1 MEHLDERLEF
11 KVYQAL
17 KNGAKSWED
26 LTTQTGLTI
35 KQVRQALAS
44 LESLGY
50 IESEIYIKI
59 VR

>member
-1 MEHLDERLEF
+1 MNRNEF

-35 KQVRQALAS
+35 QQVRQALAN
-44 LESLGY
+44 LEGLGY
-50 IESEIYIKI
+50 IESEILIKI

>member
-1 MEHLDERLEF
+1 MQENEY

-26 LTTQTGLTI
+26 LTAQTGLTI

-50 IESEIYIKI
+50 IESEIQIKI

>member
-1 MEHLDERLEF
+1 MNDM

-26 LTTQTGLTI
+26 LTAQTGLTI
-35 KQVRQALAS
+35 QQVRQALAR

-50 IESEIYIKI
+50 IESEIQIKI